1 MYDHILVGVDGSEE
15 AERAARYALE
25 LASRVDASVTA
36 LHVVEAGT
44 LDLARGS
51 GEETEL
57 RRERAAVL
65 ADIEAVAEE
74 VGHPI
79 DDELAEGDPATQLT
93 EHASERDADLV
104 VVGRQGLTGVKRR
117 LLGGVTE
124 QVLRHSAVPVLVVP
138 DEADVFAAD
147 RLLVPTDGSENAE
160 RALPH
165 AAALA
170 RIDGGAVDVLNVID
184 LHDAGGAFDAGG
196 LPPEFVERLEE
207 RGEEAVDRA
216 ADGIRAEYA
225 EAAVRTAV
233 ERTTAMGGVA
243 AEIEEYVAENGVDA
257 VVMGSHGRGNLERA
271 LLGSVASK
279 VLRSVDVP
287 TLVAVRDGR

>member
-25 LASRVDASVTA
+25 LASRVDASVTV

-44 LDLARGS
+44 LDLAKGS
-51 GEETEL
+51 GEQTEF
-57 RRERAAVL
+57 RQERAAVL
-65 ADIEAVAEE
+65 ADIEAIAEE
-74 VGHPI
+74 VGHPV

-93 EHASERDADLV
+93 EYASERDADLV

-138 DEADVFAAD
+138 DEADVFAVD

-160 RALPH
+160 LAAPH

-243 AEIEEYVAENGVDA
+243 AEIEAYIEDHAVDA